1 MRAVCAW
8 ETWIYLYAS
17 YKKRMLHLRFLF
29 SLFRIVRE
37 FSSCNKMFACTTTQV
52 FSVESIFSA
61 LMSGDVKTIKAMYNF
76 YKNNLDYKIK
86 SGCLKTF
93 NQLRNQVEENTIT
106 RETSSEIYVPQY
118 FKTER
123 CWLHLMF
130 YVQFLPSKLTDFLS
144 CLKLSEHLFPRR

>member
-1 MRAVCAW
+1 
-8 ETWIYLYAS
+8 
-17 YKKRMLHLRFLF
+17 
-29 SLFRIVRE
+29 
-37 FSSCNKMFACTTTQV
+37 MFAKACTTTQV
-52 FSVESIFSA
+52 FSVESTFSA
-61 LMSGDVKTIKAMYNF
+61 LMSGDVKTNEAIYNF

-123 CWLHLMF
+123 C
-130 YVQFLPSKLTDFLS
+130 
-144 CLKLSEHLFPRR
+144 

>member
-1 MRAVCAW
+1 
-8 ETWIYLYAS
+8 
-17 YKKRMLHLRFLF
+17 
-29 SLFRIVRE
+29 
-37 FSSCNKMFACTTTQV
+37 MFAKACTTTQV
-52 FSVESIFSA
+52 FSVESTFSA
-61 LMSGDVKTIKAMYNF
+61 LMSGDVKTIEAIPNF

-123 CWLHLMF
+123 C
-130 YVQFLPSKLTDFLS
+130 
-144 CLKLSEHLFPRR
+144 